1 MARFPRK
8 SDGRRIFTADFKR
21 EQIGRVLR
29 GELTV
34 AELSRRVGIAPSLL
48 HRWKRS
54 ASGRP
59 AAPDASGPYATPV
72 NRLRTDQYIRELQRL
87 VGKQTVALELLRA
100 ELDALKSRRLARGV
114 SGR

>member
-1 MARFPRK
+1 M
-8 SDGRRIFTADFKR
+8 
-21 EQIGRVLR
+21 
-29 GELTV
+29 
-34 AELSRRVGIAPSLL
+34 GIAPSLL

-54 ASGRP
+54 SSGRP
-59 AAPDASGPYATPV
+59 AAPDACGPYATPA
-72 NRLRTDQYIRELQRL
+72 NRLRTEHYIRELQLL